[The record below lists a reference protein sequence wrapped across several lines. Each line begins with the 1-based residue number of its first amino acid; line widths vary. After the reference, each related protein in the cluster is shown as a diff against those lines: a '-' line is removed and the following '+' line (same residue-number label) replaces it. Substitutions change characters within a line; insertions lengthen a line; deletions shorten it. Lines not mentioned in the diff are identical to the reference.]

1 MSETNPPGSRSD
13 LTDAAANGPGNAG
26 TDGLADGRVVGETD
40 PESDTEM
47 DAKVDVDFDVDFEAE
62 VNTDVKVGV
71 DVTTETE
78 PDIEVEADKGLDP
91 EIREEL
97 ARVYD
102 AVKYG
107 PQGPTTAAF
116 FDLDKTILAKSST
129 LAFAKKFFEQGLIRR
144 VDATRTAYAQFVYMI
159 SGADH
164 DQMEQAREFMSDLV
178 AGWPI
183 AQVHD
188 IVTDALDTVVDPIIY
203 SEAVE
208 LIELHH
214 QAGHDVIII
223 SSSGTEVVEPIG
235 ERLGADIA
243 IGTRMAVEDG
253 KYTGE
258 ILFYAYGEQKAE
270 AMATLAEEN
279 GYDLADCFAYTDSY
293 TDLPMLQV
301 VGYPTVTNPDAA
313 LRTEAEEHG
322 WNTVDFSKPVAMHT
336 LLDTKERRRVAAV
349 ALGSAVGSAV
359 ALGLTR
365 YVRRHGMHL

>member
-1 MSETNPPGSRSD
+1 VNETESSGKPAAPSKLESAASPVPPVSTEGSTDSGTVGRLNSDTVVETPEASDTTTDTDTDTLLESDNETEIESEQS
-13 LTDAAANGPGNAG
+13 TDAEQ
-26 TDGLADGRVVGETD
+26 DLE
-40 PESDTEM
+40 
-47 DAKVDVDFDVDFEAE
+47 
-62 VNTDVKVGV
+62 
-71 DVTTETE
+71 
-78 PDIEVEADKGLDP
+78 P

-102 AVKYG
+102 AVKHG
-107 PQGPTTAAF
+107 PQGPSTAAF

-129 LAFAKKFFEQGLIRR
+129 LAFAKKFFDEGLIKR
-144 VDATRTAYAQFVYMI
+144 VDATRTAYAQFIYMI

-164 DQMEQAREFMSDLV
+164 DQMEQAREFMSGLV
-178 AGWPI
+178 TGWPI

-214 QAGHDVIII
+214 AAGHDVIII

-243 IGTRMAVEDG
+243 IGTQMAVEEG

-258 ILFYAYGEQKAE
+258 ILFYAYGEHKAE
-270 AMATLAEEN
+270 AMQTLAKEN
-279 GYDLADCFAYTDSY
+279 GYDLADSFAYTDSF
-293 TDLPMLQV
+293 TDLPMLEV
-301 VGYPTVTNPDAA
+301 VGHPTVTNPDAA
-313 LRTEAEEHG
+313 LRSEAEEHG
-322 WNTVDFSKPVAMHT
+322 WNVVDFAKPVAMRT
-336 LLDTKERRRVAAV
+336 LLETKEGRRVAAV
-349 ALGSAVGSAV
+349 ALAGAVGSAV